1 MCKLG
6 HFKSAGWLFMVSK
19 RSKHNSWRIY
29 ILLPLIQDVF
39 QLVVEVTS
47 EEDSKSTKR
56 VVITFPK
63 TLSVTDSPSTVDVYK
78 SDSISLSLRYKITS
92 NCEAGMYGESCEH
105 QCVLPRQQV
114 TAGCKYSCNY
124 LGDVVCVNEQP
135 QVQMLE
141 SNTGE
146 GVFAAL
152 CFAVKNYNVLMYFSI
167 FHIRCRYVSPREA
180 PVWEQFWWS

>member
-1 MCKLG
+1 MCLA
-6 HFKSAGWLFMVSK
+6 HSIWLCDPYK
-19 RSKHNSWRIY
+19 HEPRARSTLINIQAKKQKFNNSCRGFY
-29 ILLPLIQDVF
+29 IIIILYIHKLPLIQDVF

-47 EEDSKSTKR
+47 EEDSESTKR

-135 QVQMLE
+135 QVELE
-141 SNTGE
+141 EVNKGIQ
-146 GVFAAL
+146 F
-152 CFAVKNYNVLMYFSI
+152 NVVVY
-167 FHIRCRYVSPREA
+167 
-180 PVWEQFWWS
+180 

>member
-1 MCKLG
+1 MLKL
-6 HFKSAGWLFMVSK
+6 M
-19 RSKHNSWRIY
+19 I
-29 ILLPLIQDVF
+29 ILLCPMQDVF

-47 EEDSKSTKR
+47 EKDSKSTKR

-135 QVQMLE
+135 QVELE
-141 SNTGE
+141 EVNKGMQIN
-146 GVFAAL
+146 
-152 CFAVKNYNVLMYFSI
+152 AVVY
-167 FHIRCRYVSPREA
+167 
-180 PVWEQFWWS
+180 

>member
-1 MCKLG
+1 M
-6 HFKSAGWLFMVSK
+6 
-19 RSKHNSWRIY
+19 
-29 ILLPLIQDVF
+29 PLIQDVF

-78 SDSISLSLRYKITS
+78 SDSISLSLHYKITS

-105 QCVLPRQQV
+105 QCVLPRQQI

-135 QVQMLE
+135 QVELE
-141 SNTGE
+141 EVNKGIQ
-146 GVFAAL
+146 FY
-152 CFAVKNYNVLMYFSI
+152 AVVY
-167 FHIRCRYVSPREA
+167 
-180 PVWEQFWWS
+180 